1 MAEGCQ
7 HVIAVV
13 AINRADDVARLAG
26 GGVGALDEHQVAGGR
41 GARAKVWKLARAW
54 SGMLM
59 GWLLNSESPARWPG
73 SLHKIGC
80 GRFS

>member
-1 MAEGCQ
+1 MAEGRQ

-26 GGVGALDEHQVAGGR
+26 GH
-41 GARAKVWKLARAW
+41 GARAKVWKMARAW

-59 GWLLNSESPARWPG
+59 ASLLNSESPARWPG
-73 SLHKIGC
+73 SLHKI
-80 GRFS
+80 

>member
-1 MAEGCQ
+1 M
-7 HVIAVV
+7 VAV
-13 AINRADDVARLAG
+13 AATNGADDVARLAG
-26 GGVGALDEHQVAGGR
+26 GRVGALDEHQVAGGR

-54 SGMLM
+54 SVTLM

-73 SLHKIGC
+73 SLHEIGY